1 MIAMTFDPS
10 RHSPL
15 KGCFPQTPRL
25 DPNSKGNLPPAG
37 GHSDY
42 MADPPP
48 NAGMPQAEP
57 EVWVTTQMIV
67 GHLAMWAVRQYPD
80 HKPPQLEAVIELMRN
95 RCKAGLR
102 CTAETEV
109 GDQPMMRCDKR
120 KLLHFL
126 LFTLTPLARNY
137 WKEGIDLDALNRNII
152 NSIFRMEEL

>member
-1 MIAMTFDPS
+1 
-10 RHSPL
+10 
-15 KGCFPQTPRL
+15 
-25 DPNSKGNLPPAG
+25 
-37 GHSDY
+37 

-57 EVWVTTQMIV
+57 EVWVTTPILV

-80 HKPPQLEAVIELMRN
+80 HKPPQLDAVIELMRPLQGGPALHG
-95 RCKAGLR
+95 RDR
-102 CTAETEV
+102 RRR
-109 GDQPMMRCDKR
+109 QPMMLCDKR

-152 NSIFRMEEL
+152 NSIFRMEDL